1 MVKGSEEERRVTIL
15 LEKVEQ
21 QYEILSEKVMSLD
34 QNFYLGLH
42 AVRSD
47 VEMGFG
53 DLRMGI
59 QGLVKELREHT
70 HAS

>member
-1 MVKGSEEERRVTIL
+1 MVRGSEEERRVAVL

-34 QNFYLGLH
+34 QKFDLGLY

-53 DLRMGI
+53 DLRMGV
-59 QGLVKELREHT
+59 QGLIKELREHT
-70 HAS
+70 HAG

>member
-1 MVKGSEEERRVTIL
+1 MVRGSEEERRVAVL
-15 LEKVEQ
+15 LEKVEH
-21 QYEILSEKVMSLD
+21 QYKILSEKVMSLD
-34 QNFYLGLH
+34 QKFDLGLQ

-70 HAS
+70 HTS